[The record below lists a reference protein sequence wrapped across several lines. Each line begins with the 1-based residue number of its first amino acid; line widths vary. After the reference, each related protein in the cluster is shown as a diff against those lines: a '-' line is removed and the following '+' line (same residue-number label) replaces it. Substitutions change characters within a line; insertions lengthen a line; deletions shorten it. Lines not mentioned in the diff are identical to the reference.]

1 MQGIKQGECHRL
13 INITFNNAKRTL
25 TVEGHA
31 NYAEKGKDIVCSAIS
46 VLTDTLYKTLK
57 SYEQTALRE
66 PVKLKEKDG
75 YKQIKYSVKSKYE
88 QNIAIVLF
96 TILNGYE
103 GVANTYPDYVKFE
116 YE

>member
-13 INITFNNAKRTL
+13 INITFNNSKRTL

-31 NYAEKGKDIVCSAIS
+31 NYAENGKDIVCSAIS
-46 VLTDTLYKTLK
+46 ALTDTLIK
-57 SYEQTALRE
+57 TALRE
-66 PVKLKEKDG
+66 PINLKEKDG

-88 QNIAIVLF
+88 QNISIVLF